1 MSYAYFPAL
10 IFSWI
15 LQSPESSRVQKAGL
29 LTAGLSTG
37 KSEISCLELRL
48 EPVFGCFPKPA
59 RACGHKGDGF
69 IVTARVCAKQRPR
82 KGHKGPKHLPVSQP
96 HLFFFLSVWLFFSPS
111 LEYFFF
117 FDPTSNGRKFD
128 VSTFYVFSMQTIHT
142 PALAATANCGLWM
155 MFPGRESD
163 VVTPAWRP
171 VLSVSTYHGLQGDRG
186 GWQHHPRPTC
196 FPETE
201 MVSTK

>member
-37 KSEISCLELRL
+37 KSEISCLVLRL

-69 IVTARVCAKQRPR
+69 IVTARVCAKHRPR
-82 KGHKGPKHLPVSQP
+82 KGRKGPKHLPVSQP

-117 FDPTSNGRKFD
+117 FLILRQMVEN
-128 VSTFYVFSMQTIHT
+128 STCLHFMYFLCKQYTHRPWLRLQT
-142 PALAATANCGLWM
+142 AGY
-155 MFPGRESD
+155 G
-163 VVTPAWRP
+163 
-171 VLSVSTYHGLQGDRG
+171 
-186 GWQHHPRPTC
+186 
-196 FPETE
+196 
-201 MVSTK
+201 